1 MIGVRVKVKVCQWVS
16 IEPNSG
22 TLWASSG
29 RTLLTLVILC
39 KRVLWRIAYPP
50 PPSCSC
56 KLLPRKFSIMPINLN
71 STAKLN
77 TGAEMPILGLG
88 MRISTIRIKQ
98 DRNCLIDTFDS
109 RRSGTWKSQPGA
121 VEKAVEYAL
130 KLGYKS
136 IDTAVRHLDYC
147 REIDL
152 SFNLFLTQTAYENEK
167 EVGIGI
173 KNSGVPRESI
183 FLTTKVFDQ
192 SIKSRS

>member
-1 MIGVRVKVKVCQWVS
+1 
-16 IEPNSG
+16 
-22 TLWASSG
+22 
-29 RTLLTLVILC
+29 
-39 KRVLWRIAYPP
+39 
-50 PPSCSC
+50 
-56 KLLPRKFSIMPINLN
+56 MPIDLN

-88 MRISTIRIKQ
+88 MRIPTIRIKQ

-136 IDTAVRHLDYC
+136 IDTAVRHHYYC
-147 REIDL
+147 REIDF